1 MSARVRDG
9 CQFRE
14 YIQAFPLWN
23 TLTEE
28 EKELL
33 AAHTQY
39 VHYPKGAMVHRGGLA
54 RVATMHIMSGSLRV
68 YLLSE
73 EGRELTLYFV
83 RKGDITIVSGTC
95 VLETLTGDV
104 YIDANE
110 DTEVFVSDTAVV
122 RRIFEVNTVAHLRA
136 YETAVKRLSETLW
149 KFQQMLFTSADRRLA
164 KFLIEES
171 ERTERDEVNFTHEQT
186 AHYLGTAREVVSRLI
201 REYGHEGLVQ
211 ASRGRIRILD
221 RAALQKRAGA

>member
-14 YIQAFPLWN
+14 YIHAFPLWN

-136 YETAVKRLSETLW
+136 YETAVKRLS
-149 KFQQMLFTSADRRLA
+149 
-164 KFLIEES
+164 
-171 ERTERDEVNFTHEQT
+171 
-186 AHYLGTAREVVSRLI
+186 
-201 REYGHEGLVQ
+201 
-211 ASRGRIRILD
+211 
-221 RAALQKRAGA
+221 